1 MIMDNITRSKIFEDR
16 LTSFSI
22 SIILTIKNLPKTT
35 ENRIITSQLV
45 RSSTSIGANYA
56 EAINAISKMDFRNK
70 IFISKKEAS
79 ETRYWLRILE
89 ATNPELD
96 ASNELGEINELLLIL
111 QKIVSTLKHTKSARE
126 NG

>member
-1 MIMDNITRSKIFEDR
+1 MDNITRSKIFEDR

-35 ENRIITSQLV
+35 ENRIIASQLV

-89 ATNPELD
+89 ATNSELD

-111 QKIVSTLKHTKSARE
+111 QKIISTLKHTKSARE

>member
-1 MIMDNITRSKIFEDR
+1 MDNITRSKIFEDR

-96 ASNELGEINELLLIL
+96 ASNELSEINELLLIL
-111 QKIVSTLKHTKSARE
+111 QKIVSTLKHTKSAQE

>member
-1 MIMDNITRSKIFEDR
+1 MDNITRSKIFEDR

-22 SIILTIKNLPKTT
+22 SIVLTIKNLPNTT
-35 ENRIITSQLV
+35 ENKIITSQLV

-111 QKIVSTLKHTKSARE
+111 QKIVSTLKHTKSARV

>member
-1 MIMDNITRSKIFEDR
+1 MDNITRSKIFEDR

-22 SIILTIKNLPKTT
+22 SIILTIKNLPNTT
-35 ENRIITSQLV
+35 ENRIIASQLV

-89 ATNPELD
+89 ATNSELD

>member
-22 SIILTIKNLPKTT
+22 SIILTIKNLPNTT
-35 ENRIITSQLV
+35 ENKIITSQLV

>member
-1 MIMDNITRSKIFEDR
+1 MDNITRSKIFEDR

-22 SIILTIKNLPKTT
+22 SIILTIKNLPKTS
-35 ENRIITSQLV
+35 ENKIITSQLV

>member
-1 MIMDNITRSKIFEDR
+1 MDNITRSKIFEDR

>member
-22 SIILTIKNLPKTT
+22 SIILTIKNLPKTS
-35 ENRIITSQLV
+35 ENKIITSQLV

>member
-1 MIMDNITRSKIFEDR
+1 MDNITRSKIFEDR

-35 ENRIITSQLV
+35 ENRIITSQLI

>member
-1 MIMDNITRSKIFEDR
+1 MDNITRSKIFEDR

-22 SIILTIKNLPKTT
+22 SIILTIKNLPKTS
-35 ENRIITSQLV
+35 ENKIITSQLV

-89 ATNPELD
+89 ATNSELD